1 MRGARL
7 APYLTSPLLITSACL
22 VSACGVDVA
31 GAREE
36 MRASEMPSLSVAA
49 PSRGATQVDE
59 SEPVLLEGDGFT
71 LRYPGD
77 ASIRPLDAEAAP
89 GAAAAV
95 EIRGPELRDVEGD
108 PIDGS
113 ASYSFEVVTYANDEQ
128 LPLELWLA
136 RQRAASDGGRGVV
149 TTVSSREHAESPPV
163 ASKVG
168 SMPALRESR
177 FGGDCDLV
185 RYYVAHGARVVAFRY
200 ADFPIESD
208 SLNAQ
213 HLRTYARVMS
223 TFRWKDAPA
232 RS

>member
-31 GAREE
+31 GAREG
-36 MRASEMPSLSVAA
+36 MRQSDMPSLSVVV
-49 PSRGATQVDE
+49 PSRAPTEGDE
-59 SEPVLLEGDGFT
+59 VEPVLLQGDGFT

-77 ASIRPLDAEAAP
+77 ASVRPLDAESAP

-108 PIDGS
+108 PIVGS
-113 ASYSFEVVTYANDEQ
+113 ASYSFEVVTYANDER
-128 LPLELWLA
+128 LPLDVWLA
-136 RQRAASDGGRGVV
+136 RQRSRDGGHDVV
-149 TTVSSREHAESPPV
+149 TTVSSREHDESPPV

-168 SMPALRESR
+168 PLPALRESR

-185 RYYVAHGARVVAFRY
+185 RYYVARGSRVVAFRY

-208 SLNAQ
+208 SLNAEN
-213 HLRTYARVMS
+213 LRTYARVMG
-223 TFRWKDAPA
+223 TFRWQDAPA
-232 RS
+232 GS